1 MKFITVSP
9 FLAASP
15 SRFCCNT
22 SRKRLNHATS
32 FERQLQKHP
41 EQLLSVAQGLKVI
54 LMIQMNPRE
63 KAETVYALYRLSY
76 CPKGQAGLEPATT
89 SLIEVTVSYASGI
102 TLLSLLPLQLSTFLS
117 IFPAVPPW

>member
-1 MKFITVSP
+1 MRKWQWKKSMAVVLSITMVLS
-9 FLAASP
+9 LAGCGAEEAKTAEVGAVFEEKPVRIS
-15 SRFCCNT
+15 
-22 SRKRLNHATS
+22 KAELNGAYT
-32 FERQLQKHP
+32 
-41 EQLLSVAQGLKVI
+41 ADY
-54 LMIQMNPRE
+54 E